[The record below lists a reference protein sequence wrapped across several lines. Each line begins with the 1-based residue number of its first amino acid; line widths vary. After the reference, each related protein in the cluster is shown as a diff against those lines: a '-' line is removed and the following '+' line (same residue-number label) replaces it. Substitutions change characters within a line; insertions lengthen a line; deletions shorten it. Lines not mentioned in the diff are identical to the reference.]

1 MGGMKK
7 KTSFWAA
14 LFAGL
19 FLLGGGAWLALGRL
33 GGGTV
38 AEVTVDGE
46 VLCRVEL
53 SQIAVPYRYTVET
66 DWGTNVLEFARDGVE
81 VVSADC
87 PDQVCVH
94 QGRISDSLVP
104 IVCMPHRLVVS
115 ILEE

>member
-1 MGGMKK
+1 MEGMKK
-7 KTSFWAA
+7 KASFWAA
-14 LFAGL
+14 VFAGL
-19 FLLGGGAWLALGRL
+19 FLLGAGAWLALGHL

-53 SQIAVPYRYTVET
+53 SQVAVPYRYTVET
-66 DWGTNVLEFARDGVE
+66 DWGVNVLEFSREGVE

-87 PDQVCVH
+87 PDQICVR

-104 IVCMPHRLVVS
+104 IVCLPHRLVVS
-115 ILEE
+115 ILED